1 MHLGFRVLLAFF
13 VLAGLTAWF
22 VLRVVFSEVKPAV
35 REVVE
40 ELLVDTAHLVAEL
53 SAEELAAGGDLQPL
67 ATRLQRLGQ
76 REVDARIWGLAKQ
89 RIDLRI
95 YLTDAQG
102 KVLIDTGT
110 PSAIGQDYGAWNDVR
125 RTLRGEYG
133 ARSSRSRPDDASSL
147 VMQVA
152 APVLD
157 PSGRLIGVASVG
169 KPMASLDRF
178 IARTEKRVFM
188 LGLGLFIASLLLG
201 GIVTAWLIF
210 NVRRLRRYA
219 LQVQAGSSLPA
230 PHLAGELG
238 ELARAMDAMRL
249 RLEGRAQ
256 WEQRV
261 RALPHELKSP
271 LTGLRG
277 AGELLQ
283 EPLPEPD
290 RQRFA
295 RQVVEQSERLQQLV
309 ERLLALSKLE
319 AQAAPLQVQTLRLDA
334 LLRQVAA
341 ELAPHLQQRG
351 LQLAGL
357 EALPA
362 LSVTGDAEA
371 LQLLLHN
378 LLGNA
383 IAFAP
388 EGSAIEL
395 TLQRQ
400 GSATCLTVRDRGPG
414 VPADAF
420 AQLGEPYFST
430 TRPDGRRGS
439 GLGLAIARQVAALHR
454 GGLQFEPAHPG
465 LRVQFT
471 MPSQSP

>member
-13 VLAGLTAWF
+13 LLAGLTAWF

-53 SAEELAAGGDLQPL
+53 SAEELAAGGDLQGL
-67 ATRLQRLGQ
+67 AARLQRLSQ

-89 RIDLRI
+89 RVDLRI

-102 KVLIDTGT
+102 KVLLDTGT
-110 PSAIGQDYGAWNDVR
+110 PSSVGQDYGAWNDVR

-133 ARSSRSRPDDASSL
+133 ARSSRSRADDPTSL

-152 APVLD
+152 APVRD
-157 PSGRLIGVASVG
+157 ARGALIGVASVG
-169 KPMASLDRF
+169 KPVATLDRF
-178 IARTEKRVFM
+178 IARTEKRVFL

-201 GIVTAWLIF
+201 GVVTAWLIW

-219 LQVQAGSSLPA
+219 LQVQAGSATQA
-230 PHLAGELG
+230 PLLAGELG

-249 RLEGRAQ
+249 RVEGRAQ

-261 RALPHELKSP
+261 RALTHELKSP

-277 AGELLQ
+277 AGELLH
-283 EPLPEPD
+283 EDLPAAD

-295 RQVVEQSERLQQLV
+295 QQVVEQSERLQQLV
-309 ERLLALSKLE
+309 ERLLELSKLE
-319 AQAAPLQVQTLRLDA
+319 AQQRFEGASLRLDE

-341 ELAPHLQQRG
+341 ELSPRLQHKR
-351 LQLAGL
+351 LQLQGL
-357 EALPA
+357 DALPA
-362 LSVTGDAEA
+362 LPLRGDSEA

-383 IAFAP
+383 IDFAP
-388 EGSAIEL
+388 VGSRIEL
-395 TLQRQ
+395 ELRRHGQQ
-400 GSATCLTVRDRGPG
+400 ISLSVRDHGPG
-414 VPADAF
+414 VPSEVF
-420 AQLGEPYFST
+420 AQLGEPWFST
-430 TRPDGRRGS
+430 IKPDGRKGS

-454 GGLQFEPAHPG
+454 GRLQFEVAEPG
-465 LRVQFT
+465 LRVIFT
-471 MPSQSP
+471 LPSQSP

>member
-53 SAEELAAGGDLQPL
+53 SAEELAAGGDLQHL
-67 ATRLQRLGQ
+67 ARRLQRLGQ
-76 REVDARIWGLAKQ
+76 RDVDARIWGLAKQ

-110 PSAIGQDYGAWNDVR
+110 PSSVGQDYGAWNDVR

-157 PSGRLIGVASVG
+157 ASGRLIGVASVG
-169 KPMASLDRF
+169 KPVASLDRF

-188 LGLGLFIASLLLG
+188 LGLGLFIVSLLLG
-201 GIVTAWLIF
+201 GVVTAWLIF

-230 PHLAGELG
+230 PQLAGELG
-238 ELARAMDAMRL
+238 ELARAMDTMRL
-249 RLEGRAQ
+249 RLEGREA
-256 WEQRV
+256 WERRV
-261 RALPHELKSP
+261 RALTHELKSP

-283 EPLPEPD
+283 EELPEAD

-319 AQAAPLQVQTLRLDA
+319 AQVAPLQPQALRLDR
-334 LLRQVAA
+334 LLLQVVD
-341 ELAPHLQQRG
+341 ELAPHLQQRRLR
-351 LQLAGL
+351 LQGL

-362 LSVTGDAEA
+362 VTVPGDAEA

-388 EGSAIEL
+388 EGSTIEL
-395 TLQRQ
+395 GLQRH
-400 GSATCLTVRDRGPG
+400 GLEATFSLRDQGPG
-414 VPADAF
+414 VPPEAF
-420 AQLGEPYFST
+420 AQLGEPWFST

-454 GGLQFEPAHPG
+454 GQLVFAPASPGLQV
-465 LRVQFT
+465 RFT
-471 MPSQSP
+471 LPSQSP